1 MMMYVVFFLAPFG
14 IRVKGFGV
22 FWDLGSGSSEFGVQ
36 GIMYSKRV
44 ANVSQ
49 AFGDCSYTGEA
60 LS

>member
-1 MMMYVVFFLAPFG
+1 M
-14 IRVKGFGV
+14 